1 MTTVYPKD
9 GRPTDDREANILLYA
24 DRLMRGLDWLTGEPL
39 PATVVADLRQMK
51 ARFISGQIRKTAKL
65 RAVRPAVAAEV
76 AGSGA

>member
-1 MTTVYPKD
+1 MTIVYPKD
-9 GRPTDDREANILLYA
+9 GRPTDDREANIRLYA

-39 PATVVADLRQMK
+39 PPAVVADLWQMK
-51 ARFISGQIRKTAKL
+51 ARFLNGRTRKNAKL